1 MTNTAKSRTVVE
13 ISPTEPVGTITCE
26 LNAPRDLV
34 WRAMSEPEHLVA
46 WWGPRGYTN
55 TVTAYDFR
63 VGGRWQIRTDI
74 PNGPTVVFQGEFRE
88 IVAPEKIVRTFG
100 MEGMWEGRYA
110 VETVTLIADG
120 PRTIYR
126 GTSRFASRADFEGMI
141 ASGMEKGM
149 NEGFERLDELLAELP
164 RQHA

>member
-1 MTNTAKSRTVVE
+1 MPAAIARTLVE
-13 ISPTEPVGTITCE
+13 VSPTEPVGTITRT
-26 LNAPRDLV
+26 LNAPRDIV
-34 WRAMSEPEHLVA
+34 WRAISESDHLVQ

-63 VGGRWQIRTDI
+63 AGGRWQIRTDI

-110 VETVTLIADG
+110 VETLTLTTDG
-120 PRTIYR
+120 ARTIYR
-126 GTSRFASRADFEGMI
+126 ATSRFAKRADFEAMI
-141 ASGMEKGM
+141 ASGMERGM
-149 NEGFERLDELLAELP
+149 NEGFERLDELLAHLSTP
-164 RQHA
+164 V